1 MRSRIYCPEALQA
14 GMTIT
19 LTEGAAAHVGKA
31 LRLRDGD
38 PLVLFDGSGLEYAA
52 RIESIDRRAITV
64 AVDEATDP
72 GTESP
77 LDITLLQGL
86 CRGQRMDMLIQKSTE
101 LGVAAIRAISC
112 ERSVSRVDGARR
124 DRKLEHWRQVAISA
138 CEQSGRV
145 TLPLIAGPTPLPS
158 TLAALDTDCGMRL
171 LLDPGADRS
180 LGDGIDAARSVA
192 LLIGPEGGLTDG
204 ERATAREAGF
214 VPVRIGPRILR
225 TETAPLAA
233 ISILQHLAGD
243 FA

>member
-1 MRSRIYCPEALQA
+1 
-14 GMTIT
+14 MTVT
-19 LTEGAAAHVGKA
+19 LAEGAAAHVGKV
-31 LRLRDGD
+31 LRLRAGD
-38 PLVLFDGSGLEYAA
+38 PLVLFDGSGLEFAA
-52 RIESIDRRAITV
+52 RIESIDRRAVNV
-64 AVDEATDP
+64 AVDGARDP
-72 GTESP
+72 GTESR

-112 ERSVSRVDGARR
+112 ERSVARVDGARR

-145 TLPLIAGPTPLPS
+145 TLPLIAGPAPLPA
-158 TLAALDTDCGMRL
+158 TLAALDGDCDARL
-171 LLDPGADRS
+171 LLDPGADRN

-204 ERATAREAGF
+204 ERAAARESGF
-214 VPVRIGPRILR
+214 VPARIGPRILR

-233 ISILQHLAGD
+233 ISILQYLAGD